1 MSNGGP
7 PLDQVVTAML
17 GRLDDY
23 LPLPA
28 PPLPDP
34 SVSVVSMNERPVGL
48 GDRRG
53 TETRGSFA
61 VVALKGIRLDAL
73 VRFQLWAAG
82 PAQAE
87 TAMTNLNS
95 QLMADRD
102 ALWAAGFL
110 RLMLEVAPPADYV
123 PAPVDAWRKQADY
136 RILYEF
142 HYQDTDGAESLI
154 ARIPI
159 HSDPEVRD
167 SLQRETT
174 VVTDEMIRWDNE
186 TAPVLVVRGRF
197 DVGGLS
203 ALAFVPGMAPGGAVT
218 LTRTFDGAV
227 GPPTA
232 YPTVADFLAAVA
244 GSNPLDR
251 HAQVTF
257 ASLSDFLAAFSA
269 SGDPVTLGDWDLDGV
284 VDSYQARVLA
294 LEPLVQ
300 LPGMA
305 DRLEVTYQA
314 SAFDQVAVVYLRTT
328 RGPKS

>member
-34 SVSVVSMNERPVGL
+34 SVSVVSMNERAVGL

-61 VVALKGIRLDAL
+61 VVALKGIRLDTL
-73 VRFQLWAAG
+73 VRYQLWAAG

-102 ALWAAGFL
+102 SLWGAGFL
-110 RLMLEVAPPADYV
+110 RLMLEVAPPTDYV
-123 PAPVDAWRKQADY
+123 AAPVDAWRKQADY
-136 RILYEF
+136 RILFEF
-142 HYQDTDGAESLI
+142 RYQDTDGAESLI
-154 ARIPI
+154 ARVPI
-159 HSDPEVRD
+159 HSDLEVRD
-167 SLQRETT
+167 SLQCEST

-186 TAPVLVVRGRF
+186 AAPVLVVRGRF

-203 ALAFVPGMAPGGAVT
+203 VLAFVPGVAPSGVVT

-232 YPTVADFLAAVA
+232 YPTLADFLAAIA
-244 GSNPLDR
+244 GPDAPAR
-251 HAQVTF
+251 HGQVTF
-257 ASLSDFLAAFSA
+257 GSLTDLLAAFSA
-269 SGDPVTLGDWDLDGV
+269 AGDPVTLGDWDLDGV
-284 VDSYQARVLA
+284 PDGYQARVLA
-294 LEPLVQ
+294 LEPAIQ
-300 LPGMA
+300 LPGAA
-305 DRLEVTYQA
+305 DRLEITYQA
-314 SAFDQVAVVYLRTT
+314 TAFDQVAVVYLRAT
-328 RGPKS
+328 RM

>member
-7 PLDQVVTAML
+7 LLDQVITAML

-34 SVSVVSMNERPVGL
+34 SVSVVSMNERAVGL

-73 VRFQLWAAG
+73 VRYQLWAAG

-102 ALWAAGFL
+102 ALWGAGFL
-110 RLMLEVAPPADYV
+110 RLMLEVTPPADYV
-123 PAPVDAWRKQADY
+123 PAPVDVWRKQADY

-142 HYQDTDGAESLI
+142 HYQDTDSAESLI

-174 VVTDEMIRWDNE
+174 VVTDEMSRWDNE
-186 TAPVLVVRGRF
+186 AAPVLVIRGRF

-203 ALAFVPGMAPGGAVT
+203 ALVFIPGLAPSGAVT
-218 LTRTFDGAV
+218 LMRTFDGAV

-232 YPTVADFLAAVA
+232 YLTLNDFLAAVA
-244 GSNPLDR
+244 GPNPPDR

-257 ASLSDFLAAFSA
+257 TSLSVFLAAFSA
-269 SGDPVTLGDWDLDGV
+269 AGDPVTLGDWDLDSV
-284 VDSYQARVLA
+284 PDSYQARELA
-294 LEPLVQ
+294 IGQAVQ
-300 LPGMA
+300 LLGAA

-314 SAFDQVAVVYLRTT
+314 GAFDQVAVVYLRPT

>member
-1 MSNGGP
+1 MSNGSP
-7 PLDQVVTAML
+7 PLDQVITAML

-23 LPLPA
+23 LPPSAL
-28 PPLPDP
+28 PLPEP
-34 SVSVVSMNERPVGL
+34 SVSVVSMNERAVGL
-48 GDRRG
+48 GNRMG
-53 TETRGSFA
+53 SETRGSFA
-61 VVALKGIRLDAL
+61 VVALKGIRLDSL
-73 VRFQLWAAG
+73 VRFQLWAGG

-110 RLMLEVAPPADYV
+110 RLMLEATPPADYV

-159 HSDPEVRD
+159 HSDSEVRN

-186 TAPVLVVRGRF
+186 ATPVLVVRGRF

-203 ALAFVPGMAPGGAVT
+203 ALAFVPGMAPSGAVT
-218 LTRTFDGAV
+218 ITRTFDGAT
-227 GPPTA
+227 GAPATHA
-232 YPTVADFLAAVA
+232 TLTDFLAAVA
-244 GSNPLDR
+244 GPNPPDR

-257 ASLSDFLAAFSA
+257 ASLGDFLAAFSV
-269 SGDPVTLGDWDLDGV
+269 SGDPVTLGDWDADGV
-284 VDSYQARVLA
+284 PDGYQARALT
-294 LEPLVQ
+294 LEPAIQ
-300 LPGMA
+300 LPGVA

-328 RGPKS
+328 RG

>member
-1 MSNGGP
+1 MSSGGP
-7 PLDQVVTAML
+7 SLDQVVTAML

-23 LPLPA
+23 LPPPA
-28 PPLPDP
+28 PPLPEP
-34 SVSVVSMNERPVGL
+34 SVSVVSMNERAVGL
-48 GDRRG
+48 GNRRG

-61 VVALKGIRLDAL
+61 VVALKGIRLDSL

-87 TAMTNLNS
+87 TAMTDLNS
-95 QLMADRD
+95 RLMADRD
-102 ALWAAGFL
+102 AMWGAGFL
-110 RLMLEVAPPADYV
+110 RLMLEVTPPADYV

-136 RILYEF
+136 RVLYEY

-186 TAPVLVVRGRF
+186 AAPPLVARGRF

-203 ALAFVPGMAPGGAVT
+203 VLTFIPSTAPSGTVT

-227 GPPTA
+227 GS
-232 YPTVADFLAAVA
+232 PTVYLTLATFLAAVA
-244 GSNPLDR
+244 GPDAPER
-251 HAQVTF
+251 HGQVTF
-257 ASLSDFLAAFSA
+257 ASLGDFLAAFSA
-269 SGDPVTLGDWDLDGV
+269 AGDPVMLGDWDLDGV
-284 VDSYQARVLA
+284 PDSYQPRALA
-294 LEPLVQ
+294 LEPAIQ
-300 LPGMA
+300 LPGIA
-305 DRLEVTYQA
+305 DRLAVTYQA
-314 SAFDQVAVVYLRTT
+314 TAFDQVAVVYLRAT
-328 RGPKS
+328 RM